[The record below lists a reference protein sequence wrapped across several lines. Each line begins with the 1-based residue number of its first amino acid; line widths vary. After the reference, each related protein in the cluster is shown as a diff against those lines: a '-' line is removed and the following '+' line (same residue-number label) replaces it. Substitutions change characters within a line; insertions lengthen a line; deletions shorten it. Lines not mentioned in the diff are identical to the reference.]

1 MEANVDKIRKRTKQR
16 FKNRNLLTNTIV
28 MITSF
33 LIVFF
38 LFNQSVFNGIYDYKI
53 DDIAKSDIYLTKD
66 VIDQQATQ
74 NLKDKTTQ
82 EIEPIMTIDFSKQVE
97 TKKQLNEFFGRLLE
111 LKETYA
117 NDAELFKR
125 VYAGIESKN
134 PYGFDEKMLQSISMM
149 SVERITL
156 IKNYAM
162 DVTQENMSN
171 GIEIG
176 ELLEITNEIDAFVQ
190 NLSDIGENDK
200 LILMKFITGSIKA
213 NKFVDQEK
221 TDKKIQN
228 EIDKIDDII
237 YPAGTLLVS
246 KGSKITERELTI
258 LKDGNMMIE
267 SSRDHIFNILG
278 LFGLLIMMW
287 VINHLYL
294 IYFERHVIEKS
305 KEYIIL
311 MAMFVMIFASSK
323 LFASYSIYLIPIPVF
338 AMLVGILLTPN
349 LVKFYGTTLVLLI
362 SIWLN
367 LPSHVTMM
375 YLLSLLMV
383 SLFLRN
389 VKLRS
394 QIMMMGVYASLIMVV
409 FTLMNALIFRTYTE
423 NLFAKLIIIFANG
436 VMSSV
441 ITLGTLPFFETIFQ
455 ILTPF
460 KLLELSNPNR
470 ELLKRLLVEAPGT
483 YHHSIIVGNLA
494 ETAAHDISAN
504 SMLARVGSFY
514 HDIGKLER
522 PYYFKENQV
531 GPENPHDKLPP
542 QVSANI
548 IRNHAVFGVE
558 LAEKNKLPEE
568 ILQIISA
575 HHGTSLI
582 KYFYHQEKTKNPAVD
597 ITKFLYLGPKPISK
611 EAVIVM
617 LADSVEAA
625 VRTLENPTKDA
636 IGELVDKIIAQKI
649 SEDQLTNS
657 NITLKEIEQIKRSFV
672 KVLGGLFHERIV
684 YPEIDMSMISKESFN
699 ENTNDSSEAETNEES
714 KENNH

>member
-1 MEANVDKIRKRTKQR
+1 MDKIKKKTKQR

-28 MITSF
+28 MIASF

-53 DDIAKSDIYLTKD
+53 GDIAKSDIYLTKD

-74 NLKDKTTQ
+74 ELKDKIAQ
-82 EIEPIMTIDFSKQVE
+82 EIEPIMSIDFSKQVE
-97 TKKQLNEFFGRLLE
+97 AKKQLNEFFGRLLE

-117 NDAELFKR
+117 NESELFRR
-125 VYAGIESKN
+125 VYAGVESKN

-156 IKNYAM
+156 IKNYSM

-171 GIEIG
+171 GIEIS
-176 ELLEITNEIDAFVQ
+176 ELSEITDDIDTFVQ
-190 NLSDIGENDK
+190 NLSDVGENDK
-200 LILMKFITGSIKA
+200 IILMKLITGSIKA

-246 KGSKITERELTI
+246 KGSKITEKELTI

-278 LFGLLIMMW
+278 LLGLLIMIW

-311 MAMFVMIFASSK
+311 MVMYVMIFASSK
-323 LFASYSIYLIPIPVF
+323 LFASYSMYLIPIPVF
-338 AMLVGILLTPN
+338 VMLVGILLTPN

-362 SIWLN
+362 SVWLS

-394 QIMMMGVYASLIMVV
+394 QIMMMGVYASLIMVAY
-409 FTLMNALIFRTYTE
+409 TLMNALIFRSYNDT
-423 NLFAKLIIIFANG
+423 LLIELVIIFVNG
-436 VMSSV
+436 LMSSV

-548 IRNHAVFGVE
+548 IRNHVVFGVE
-558 LAEKNKLPEE
+558 LAKKNKLPEE
-568 ILQIISA
+568 ILKIISE

-582 KYFYHQEKTKNPAVD
+582 KFFYHQEKTKNPTVD
-597 ITKFLYLGPKPISK
+597 ITKFLYPGPKPVSK
-611 EAVIVM
+611 EAVVVM

-636 IGELVDKIIAQKI
+636 IEDLVDKIIAQKI
-649 SEDQLTNS
+649 NEDQLTNS
-657 NITLKEIEQIKRSFV
+657 NITLKEIEQIKKSFV

-684 YPEIDMSMISKESFN
+684 YPEIDMSMISKDSFN
-699 ENTNDSSEAETNEES
+699 ENIEDNSEAEDHDNS
-714 KENNH
+714 KENNSGSDK

>member
-1 MEANVDKIRKRTKQR
+1 MDKIRKKTRQR

-28 MITSF
+28 MVTSF

-53 DDIAKSDIYLTKD
+53 GDIAKSDIYLTKD
-66 VIDQQATQ
+66 VIDQKATQ
-74 NLKDKTTQ
+74 SLKDKTAQ

-111 LKETYA
+111 LKENYA
-117 NDAELFKR
+117 NDTELFKR

-134 PYGFDEKMLQSISMM
+134 PYGFDDKMLQSISTM
-149 SVERITL
+149 SVDRITL
-156 IKNYAM
+156 IKNYSM
-162 DVTQENMSN
+162 DITQENMSN

-176 ELLEITNEIDAFVQ
+176 ELLDITNGINAFVQ

-200 LILMKFITGSIKA
+200 LILMKFVTGSIKA

-228 EIDKIDDII
+228 EMDKIDDVV
-237 YPAGTLLVS
+237 YPSGTLLVS
-246 KGSKITERELTI
+246 KGSKLTERELNI

-267 SSRDHIFNILG
+267 SSKDHLLNLLG
-278 LFGLLIMMW
+278 LLGLLIMIW

-311 MAMFVMIFASSK
+311 MALFVMIFASSK
-323 LFASYSIYLIPIPVF
+323 IFASYSIYLIPIPVF

-349 LVKFYGTTLVLLI
+349 LVKFYGTTLIILI
-362 SIWLN
+362 SIWLG
-367 LPSHVTMM
+367 LPSYVTLM
-375 YLLSLLMV
+375 YLLSLLIV
-383 SLFLRN
+383 GLFLRN

-394 QIMMMGVYASLIMVV
+394 QIMMMGIYASLIMVV
-409 FTLMNALIFRTYTE
+409 FMLMNALIFKTYNE
-423 NLFAKLIIIFANG
+423 NLLFKLMIIFTNG
-436 VMSSV
+436 IMSSV
-441 ITLGTLPFFETIFQ
+441 ITLGTLPFFETLFH

-483 YHHSIIVGNLA
+483 YHHSILVGNLA

-531 GPENPHDKLPP
+531 GPENPHDKLPH

-548 IRNHAVFGVE
+548 IRNHTVFGVE

-568 ILQIISA
+568 ILQIIRE

-582 KYFYHQEKTKNPAVD
+582 KYFYHQELTKNAAVD
-597 ITKFLYLGPKPISK
+597 ITKFLYHGPKPVSK
-611 EAVIVM
+611 EAVVVM

-625 VRTLENPTKDA
+625 VRTLENPTKEA
-636 IGELVDKIIAQKI
+636 IGDLVDKIIAQKI
-649 SEDQLTNS
+649 SEDQLSNS
-657 NITLKEIEQIKRSFV
+657 NITLKEIEQIKRSFI
-672 KVLGGLFHERIV
+672 KVLGGIFHERIV
-684 YPEIDMSMISKESFN
+684 YPEIDMSMISKETFN
-699 ENTNDSSEAETNEES
+699 ENRDDPSEVHEDEHS
-714 KENNH
+714 K